1 MAEAAHRLEHPPKS
15 GIVITEKHTASG
27 RTGYRIDISGKRTGG
42 KREQKV
48 FSSLALAKDYARQ
61 RWEEIQH
68 YGRAAFLLSAEQRLS
83 AVVAFRRLDEVGLSL
98 TEAVEIALR
107 QYPNGRRLTLEQLRE
122 RFLTSPGRRLGK
134 LVKRRHRTLETLKAR
149 TAVVVKQLGADRHAD
164 EITPQDFG
172 GWLEQQG
179 GWSPLTR
186 NSYRLAAHAMFGYAH
201 HHGHISKNPISQVPC
216 YAITPSPPAILTV
229 EQARRLLD
237 AAAQTDDRL
246 DLLGYVVLGLFAGL
260 RRAELERLTWKAIKW
275 DRRMITV
282 DAHAAKM
289 ASIRNV
295 PLPDNALDWLQI
307 CDFTERPLSP
317 KGFRRRFNNLRR
329 IAGISEWSGNE
340 LRHSFASYH
349 YDHHQNAALTA
360 ASLGHTSGTNLLF
373 AHYRSLVPLGEG
385 ARYFSLLPDLGESG
399 EAPSALPTGTVGE
412 DDLKV
417 S

>member
-275 DRRMITV
+275 DRRMVTV

-307 CDFTERPLSP
+307 CDFTERPLTE
-317 KGFRRRFNNLRR
+317 GFPPPLQQTAAYRWHTRVERQRT
-329 IAGISEWSGNE
+329 
-340 LRHSFASYH
+340 
-349 YDHHQNAALTA
+349 AALVCLLPLRPPPERRPH
-360 ASLGHTSGTNLLF
+360 SRQPWPHQRNQPPLRPLPQPCTSGRGGTLLL
-373 AHYRSLVPLGEG
+373 AA
-385 ARYFSLLPDLGESG
+385 ARPWREW
-399 EAPSALPTGTVGE
+399 
-412 DDLKV
+412 
-417 S
+417 